1 MCLHGVQ
8 FLPCSSL
15 RTEKCT
21 TQVLVRNLVAAVYAS
36 VVRWHCHIT
45 IWSLMSYSNTRRAN
59 FRRYLDICL
68 DGLTNAMGDLNWPSI
83 SRPKNI
89 CLFLKKNQKSY
100 SFIQLNRRE
109 HIKVN
114 PVRDCVIMND
124 SFICNVLK
132 YTVAAFNIGRVTLHF
147 TVRKSE
153 INCGNRYNVITLY
166 TNLKLD

>member
-21 TQVLVRNLVAAVYAS
+21 TQVLVRKMVAAVCAS
-36 VVRWHCHIT
+36 VVRWHCLIT
-45 IWSLMSYSNTRRAN
+45 IWSLMSYSYTRRAN

-68 DGLTNAMGDLNWPSI
+68 DGLTNAMGNLNWRPI
-83 SRPKNI
+83 SRPKI
-89 CLFLKKNQKSY
+89 TCPFPDKNQKSH
-100 SFIQLNRRE
+100 SFIQLNRWQQ
-109 HIKVN
+109 IKVN

-124 SFICNVLK
+124 PFICNVLK
-132 YTVAAFNIGRVTLHF
+132 YTVAVFNIGCVTLHF
-147 TVRKSE
+147 IVRKSE
-153 INCGNRYNVITLY
+153 INCGNRKNVITWF